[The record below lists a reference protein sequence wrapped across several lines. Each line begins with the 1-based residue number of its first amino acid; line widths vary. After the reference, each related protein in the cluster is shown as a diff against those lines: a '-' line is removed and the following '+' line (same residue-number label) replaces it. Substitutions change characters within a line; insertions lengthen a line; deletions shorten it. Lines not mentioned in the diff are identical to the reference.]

1 MARAVT
7 HTLDLDIALIGG
19 GIAGLWLVNRLR
31 RAGYNTAL
39 FEQRALGGEQTIAS
53 QGMIHGGVKYT
64 LAGALS
70 GASEAIAQ
78 MPDFWRAC
86 LSHKG
91 ESTSEDQL
99 NLSDTRLLSDH
110 FYLWSR
116 QSLSSQ
122 LAGFFASKLLRGRLH
137 SLPREDFPPLLAE
150 SAGAL
155 YRLEDLVL
163 DVPSLVANLAQ
174 LAGQDICLLPHDS
187 QLTLSPEG
195 QAEVAIPGKQPL
207 RVRARRVIL
216 CAGRGN
222 GELLNTLG
230 LSQPAMQLRPLQQV
244 MVSHPQLPEFYGHCL
259 GLDSTPRLTVSSH
272 TLTDGQ
278 RIWYLGGSL
287 AEKGAHQ
294 SPDQVIASA
303 QAELAKLLPQLDLTG
318 ARWASLAVVRAEAR
332 QPGLVRPDKAFIDHA
347 QGAQNLLV
355 AWPTKLTL
363 VPALA
368 QETLAMLGAQ
378 GITPSGNQ
386 HPLSQW
392 LSKPP
397 LASTPWDK
405 AFGSLSEESPTHV

>member
-174 LAGQDICLLPHDS
+174 LAGQDICLLPPDS

-278 RIWYLGGSL
+278 RTWYLGGSL

-303 QAELAKLLPQLDLTG
+303 QAELAELLPQLDLTG